1 LLDVFVRLTMAK
13 RREGEQMRRLLIAV
27 SASLIALT
35 MMLSAMAARPFPEVI
50 PLPDGFRPEGIAI
63 GPGTTFYV
71 GSIPT
76 GAIYS
81 GDLRTGEGS
90 LLAQPAEGRAAI
102 GLSLDQGSRRL
113 FVAGGP
119 TGQGFVYDTATG
131 DLIAEYQL
139 TDQTATFVNDV
150 VATNDAAYFTDSQQP
165 VIYRVAIGPGG
176 ALAPSAETI
185 PLGGEFEFVP
195 GAFNLNGIDAT
206 PDGKTLVVVSSAL
219 GALYTVDPTTG
230 VAEQIDLGGAPVT
243 AGDGLLLD
251 GKTLYVVQNRL
262 NQIAVIELDADL
274 SSGEVVRAIT
284 DPDFV
289 VPTTIAEFGNRLYAP
304 NAKFGMPMG
313 PDTPYEVV
321 QVQKR

>member
-1 LLDVFVRLTMAK
+1 LQDVSVRLVVAN
-13 RREGEQMRRLLIAV
+13 RREGEQMRRLLIVV
-27 SASLIALT
+27 SASLLALT

-90 LLAQPAEGRAAI
+90 LLVQPAEGRAAI

-119 TGQGFVYDTATG
+119 TGMGFVYDTATG
-131 DLIAEYQL
+131 DVIAEYQF

-150 VATNDAAYFTDSQQP
+150 VVTKDAAYFTDSQQP
-165 VIYRVAIGPGG
+165 VIYRVALGPDGV
-176 ALAPSAETI
+176 PSDTFETI
-185 PLGGEFEFVP
+185 PLSGEFVFVP

-206 PDGKTLVVVSSAL
+206 PNGKTLVVVSSAL
-219 GALYTVDPTTG
+219 GALYTVDPSTG
-230 VAEQIDLGGAPVT
+230 IAEQIDLGGVPMT
-243 AGDGLLLD
+243 NGDGLLLD

-262 NQIAVIELDADL
+262 NQIAVIELNHDL
-274 SSGEVVRAIT
+274 SAGQVVGAIT

-304 NAKFGMPMG
+304 NAKFGMPTG
-313 PDTPYEVV
+313 PDTPFEVV